1 MSLTALRKR
10 KRHREGERE
19 RNIEEV
25 IKRERELNIIII
37 NVVIHFNH
45 F

>member
-25 IKRERELNIIII
+25 IKRERESSILL
-37 NVVIHFNH
+37 
-45 F
+45 